1 MAEKTI
7 GMLGGMGPE
16 ATLRCFAHILAQTPA
31 RSDQEHLR
39 VLIDNNP
46 KIPDR
51 TRAILGQGPSPLP
64 ALLESCRALERA
76 GADFIIIPCVTAHFF
91 LQELVAQSPLPVVS
105 LLEVVGRAVT
115 QARPAIR
122 TVGLLGTNGTVQ
134 SGIFQKELEAHGI
147 ETLVCEPQ
155 RQEQVMEAIYLV
167 KSSQEPDVRRRAA
180 GLLAGAAAHLVERGA
195 QGVVAGCTEIPLA
208 LEPSQVA
215 APYFDSLRLLA
226 REAICRAGRE
236 PLAG

>member
-1 MAEKTI
+1 MAEKVI
-7 GMLGGMGPE
+7 GILGGMGPE

-31 RSDQEHLR
+31 QSDQEHLR
-39 VLIDNNP
+39 VIIDDNP

-51 TRAILGQGPSPLP
+51 TRAILGQGPSPVA

-91 LQELVAQSPLPVVS
+91 FRELADQSPLPIAS
-105 LLEVVGRAVT
+105 LLEVVGRAVA
-115 QARPAIR
+115 QARPPIR
-122 TVGLLGTNGTVQ
+122 RVGLLGTNGTVR
-134 SGIFQKELEAHGI
+134 SGIFQEEFSRRGI

-167 KSSQEPDVRRRAA
+167 KASQQPEVRRRAA
-180 GLLAGAAAHLVERGA
+180 ELLAGAAAHLLEREA

-208 LEPSQVA
+208 LEPEQVA

-226 REAICRAGRE
+226 REAIRLAGRE
-236 PLAG
+236 PRTA

>member
-1 MAEKTI
+1 MAEKVI
-7 GMLGGMGPE
+7 GILGGMGPE

-31 RSDQEHLR
+31 QSDQEHLR
-39 VLIDNNP
+39 VIIDDNP

-91 LQELVAQSPLPVVS
+91 LQELMAQSPLPVVS
-105 LLEVVGRAVT
+105 LLEVVGRAVA
-115 QARPAIR
+115 QARPPIR
-122 TVGLLGTNGTVQ
+122 KVGLLGTNGTVQ
-134 SGIFQKELEAHGI
+134 SGIFQKELEARGI

-167 KSSQEPDVRRRAA
+167 KSSQQPGDRRRAA
-180 GLLAGAAAHLVERGA
+180 GLLAGAADHLLERGA

-208 LEPSQVA
+208 LEPGQVA

-226 REAICRAGRE
+226 REAIRLAGRE
-236 PLAG
+236 PRSV